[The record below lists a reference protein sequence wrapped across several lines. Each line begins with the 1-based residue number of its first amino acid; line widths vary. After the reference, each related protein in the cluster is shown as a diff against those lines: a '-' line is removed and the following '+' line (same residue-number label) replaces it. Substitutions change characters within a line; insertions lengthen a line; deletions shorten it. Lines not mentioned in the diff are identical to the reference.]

1 MELLHEV
8 ECKKPIFMEKGSEEY
23 KAYYKDDTCHIC
35 KEEINCK
42 LSLKEFIKM
51 KYEMKVE

>member
-8 ECKKPIFMEKGSEEY
+8 ECKKPIFMEKGSEKY
-23 KAYYKDDTCHIC
+23 KAYYKDDTSHIC